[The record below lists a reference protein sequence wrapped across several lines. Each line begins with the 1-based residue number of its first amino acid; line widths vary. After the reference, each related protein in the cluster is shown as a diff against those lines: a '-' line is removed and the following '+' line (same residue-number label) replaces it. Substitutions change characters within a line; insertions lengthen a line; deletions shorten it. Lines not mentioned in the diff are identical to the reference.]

1 MRVTVLGRAPPIQAG
16 HADEL
21 VDALPDPVQ
30 DLIQAVLERIGIPLP
45 VIVRAMRWSGR
56 ARSPLG
62 TRRSR
67 RSLSLPVV
75 LVIAV
80 IEVGHGHIALCGRK
94 VGGLIEEILRFIGEV
109 ARFFG
114 ALLRLVRALARQLSV
129 VLRLVGSLLGLI
141 GAFPGL
147 VRPYPRLLGL
157 SLG

>member
-67 RSLSLPVV
+67 RSRRSLSLPAV
-75 LVIAV
+75 LVIGV

-114 ALLRLVRALARQLSV
+114 ALLRFVRALSV

>member
-45 VIVRAMRWSGR
+45 VIVRAMRW
-56 ARSPLG
+56 

-67 RSLSLPVV
+67 RSQRSLSLPAV
-75 LVIAV
+75 LVIGV

-114 ALLRLVRALARQLSV
+114 ALLRFVRALARQLSV